1 MDVRKDESFLFL
13 IHSSS
18 TCSLHH
24 SFGSILDFSSFLDTF
39 VLKNSQE
46 KSQRKSERSRDID
59 MVVQQRLR

>member
-24 SFGSILDFSSFLDTF
+24 SFGSVLDFSAILDTF
-39 VLKNSQE
+39 VLKNLAMSG
-46 KSQRKSERSRDID
+46 KKAKERAKDHVTSTW
-59 MVVQQRLR
+59 LR